1 MALFQIHPSKALGPD
16 GMSPFSFQKYWHIVR
31 PNVTFVVLSVLHKMS
46 YTQIVL
52 IPKNNPQY
60 VMEYQPISLSNVVSR
75 IVSKVLANCLKTIL
89 PQVISDSQSAFVP
102 ERLITNNTIVAF
114 EMLHRMRNRRRGKVG
129 HMAVKPDISKA

>member
-1 MALFQIHPSKALGPD
+1 
-16 GMSPFSFQKYWHIVR
+16 
-31 PNVTFVVLSVLHKMS
+31 MS

-60 VMEYQPISLSNVVSR
+60 VMEYRPISLSNVVSR
-75 IVSKVLANCLKTIL
+75 IVSKVLANCLNTIL

-114 EMLHRMRNRRRGKVG
+114 VMLHRMRNRRRGKVG